1 MRRKI
6 IPWLIWGFV
15 GVLFCSVSS
24 FAQSQ
29 SQNKTNDAVPTA
41 HATADAT
48 KPGPEQAFLARRAGE
63 YTRTIKFVGQGG
75 ADASSFSGTAKI
87 STALGGRFL
96 VEENNDVVFGRP
108 VSGMRIYGFNNVTKQ
123 YEAVSMY
130 TMSTAMLRMTGTSS
144 DGGKTIDFTGTSVD
158 LHGGTVPLHLVV
170 RQVDDDE
177 FVVTLMS
184 TGADGKEAAFQET
197 TYSRKKSPN

>member
-1 MRRKI
+1 MRKN
-6 IPWLIWGFV
+6 IPRLVLGV
-15 GVLFCSVSS
+15 VAVLFCSIST
-24 FAQSQ
+24 FAQNQ
-29 SQNKTNDAVPTA
+29 TQNKNDAAPNG

-48 KPGPEQAFLARRAGE
+48 KPGPEQAFLAKRAGE
-63 YTRTIKFVGQGG
+63 YTRAIKFVGQAG
-75 ADASSFSGTAKI
+75 ADANPFTGIAKI
-87 STALGGRFL
+87 SVALGGRFI
-96 VEENNDVVFGRP
+96 VEENNDTVFGRP
-108 VSGMRIYGFNNVTKQ
+108 VSGMRIYGFNNITKQ

-158 LHGGTVPLHLVV
+158 LHGGTVPLHVLV
-170 RQVDDDE
+170 RQVDDDQ

-197 TYSRKKSPN
+197 TYTRKKSAN